1 MYHHCLWEVYCRDD
15 RLLTCSRFLV
25 GWEQASWLFFNK
37 NLDQVL
43 IVCDA
48 IHQSS
53 RESTLRADI
62 SYPLLHP
69 KFRKYEAMQNPL
81 LK

>member
-1 MYHHCLWEVYCRDD
+1 MLKIWSKYMYHHCLWEVYCRDD

-53 RESTLRADI
+53 RESTLRVDI

-69 KFRKYEAMQNPL
+69 KFRK
-81 LK
+81 